1 MTMKMTRKIL
11 ILLITI
17 TFIALSFDIS
27 AFAGRANVS
36 LTSKKNNVESQIKD
50 VKKKINQKDK
60 EEKSVIEQITSIEKK
75 LEIAQSK
82 LAQNKLRLLKAQN
95 DLKKTQRRLELT
107 EAELARRHELL
118 AKRVVDIYQG
128 ENLTFANVVLQSED
142 MWTFLTR
149 SHYLQEILKSDTELI
164 NRIIADKQ
172 QIEADRKKQEEN
184 VVLINSIQE
193 DLQNERDQVISLVK
207 AKRDQLNEISRSKEL
222 YEKALDEL
230 LAESAR
236 IENEIRRIQGSTSS
250 AGRYNKEF
258 SGGLIWPV
266 YGRITSPFGYRV
278 HPITKVYKLHTGV
291 DIAARTGTPIRA
303 AADGKV
309 IMASWMNA
317 YGYTVVI
324 DHGSGIST
332 LYAHCSSINARVGQ
346 IVEQGEIIAKVGST
360 GYSTGPHLHFEKRI
374 NGKPVNPM

>member
-184 VVLINSIQE
+184 VVLI
-193 DLQNERDQVISLVK
+193 ER
-207 AKRDQLNEISRSKEL
+207 
-222 YEKALDEL
+222 
-230 LAESAR
+230 
-236 IENEIRRIQGSTSS
+236 
-250 AGRYNKEF
+250 
-258 SGGLIWPV
+258 
-266 YGRITSPFGYRV
+266 
-278 HPITKVYKLHTGV
+278 
-291 DIAARTGTPIRA
+291 
-303 AADGKV
+303 
-309 IMASWMNA
+309 
-317 YGYTVVI
+317 
-324 DHGSGIST
+324 
-332 LYAHCSSINARVGQ
+332 
-346 IVEQGEIIAKVGST
+346 
-360 GYSTGPHLHFEKRI
+360 
-374 NGKPVNPM
+374 